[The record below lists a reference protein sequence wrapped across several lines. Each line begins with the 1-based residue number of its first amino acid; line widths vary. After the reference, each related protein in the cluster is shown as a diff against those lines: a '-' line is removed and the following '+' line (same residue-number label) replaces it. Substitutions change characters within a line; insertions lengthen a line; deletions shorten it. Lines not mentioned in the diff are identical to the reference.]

1 MSAPFKPAPGA
12 PGEAARRAPAAALRP
27 AEPLLAA
34 GDDLDIPNSAGL
46 RIGVDVG
53 GTFTKAVAIYTQPL
67 RIIRQVVV
75 PTTHTAEQGVALG
88 VVQALEQLLSSP
100 ALCRFQ
106 PRVVGHSTTQA
117 VNALLEGDTAV
128 VGIVGMAGE
137 DDRRE
142 AEKRTRVGDISLAP
156 GRTLRTIHRFLDTT
170 HGLTR
175 HAVQTAI
182 NELAAAGAGA
192 IVASE
197 AFSVDDNAN
206 ERLVMSVARE
216 CGLPATGGHEVS
228 GAYGLEVRTLTAAI
242 NASIMPR
249 MIGTAELVES
259 CMAEAGVQ
267 APLVVMRGDG
277 GVMSMGQLRERPLLT
292 VLSGPAA
299 SLAGALLYARVL
311 DGIFLEVGGT
321 STNLGVI
328 RGGQPAMKY
337 VQVMDHPTCLRSLDV
352 RVQGVAGG
360 SMARVR
366 GKKLVDVGPRSAHIA
381 GLAYACFAPPAD
393 LDGPLAVEFFAPRP
407 GDPADYV
414 AVRTAAG
421 ARFALTVTCAAN
433 ALGRVAPGA
442 YAYAAP
448 DAALRAFAPLG
459 ALLGCTPE
467 AAAARLLDRAADVV
481 AAAVRALAV
490 EYRLD
495 RKDLT
500 LVGGGGGASALG
512 PAVAEKVGA
521 GWALAGH
528 AEVISSIG
536 VAMAMVREEAEKTL
550 DHPDPDAVA
559 ALASLVE
566 QRAVASGA
574 DPASV
579 QVFTETLPEKGGIR
593 AVAIGNVGLEAGGTH
608 QVSAADALSIAGRRV
623 QAPAGKLVA
632 AGQTDHY
639 YVFAPVAGRGWPWTR
654 RFPVVVVDR
663 RGSVRLEADDAQVL
677 AGAPAAVLAQL
688 RQALVAAPQSGAFGL
703 SPRLHLLYGPHM
715 LDLSAL
721 ASPDATLAA
730 AEKAL
735 AGGAT
740 GPVAAVL
747 QRPRLL

>member
-1 MSAPFKPAPGA
+1 MPERASAPALDPP
-12 PGEAARRAPAAALRP
+12 AAR
-27 AEPLLAA
+27 
-34 GDDLDIPNSAGL
+34 GDEIDVPNSAGL

-53 GTFTKAVAIYTQPL
+53 GTFTKAVAIYSNPL
-67 RIIRQVVV
+67 RIVQQVVV

-88 VVQALEQLLSSP
+88 VALALQRLLASP

-106 PRVVGHSTTQA
+106 PRVVAHSTTQA

-128 VGIVGMAGE
+128 VGVIGMARAE
-137 DDRRE
+137 DRRE
-142 AEKRTRVGDISLAP
+142 AEKRTRIGDITLAP
-156 GRTLRTIHRFLDTT
+156 GRTLRTIYRFLDTSD
-170 HGLTR
+170 GLLPR
-175 HAVQTAI
+175 DALEAVRD
-182 NELAAAGAGA
+182 LAAAGAGA

-197 AFSVDDNAN
+197 AFSVDDNAH
-206 ERLVMSVARE
+206 ERLVMGVARE
-216 CGLPATGGHEVS
+216 LGLPATGGHEVS

-249 MIGTAELVES
+249 MLQTAELVEAALTKAAVHS
-259 CMAEAGVQ
+259 
-267 APLVVMRGDG
+267 PLVVMRGDG
-277 GVMSMGQLRERPLLT
+277 GVMSMSQLRERPLLT

-299 SLAGALLYARVL
+299 SLAGALLSERVL

-366 GKKLVDVGPRSAHIA
+366 GRRLADVGPRSAHIA
-381 GLAYACFAPPAD
+381 GLAYACFARPEELA
-393 LDGPLAVEFFAPRP
+393 GPLTLELFAPRE

-414 AVRTAAG
+414 AVRNAAG

-433 ALGRVAPGA
+433 ALGRVATGA
-442 YAYAAP
+442 YAYAPPA
-448 DAALRAFAPLG
+448 AALAAFAPLG
-459 ALLGCTPE
+459 ALLGCAPQV
-467 AAAARLLDRAADVV
+467 AAERLLDRAASQV
-481 AAAVRALAV
+481 AAAVRALAA

-500 LVGGGGGASALG
+500 LIGGGGGAAALG

-521 GWALAGH
+521 RWSLARH

-550 DHPDPDAVA
+550 DQADPDEVARLA
-559 ALASLVE
+559 ALVE
-566 QRAVASGA
+566 ERAIAGGA

-579 QVFTETLPEKGGIR
+579 HVYTESVPEKGGIR
-593 AVAIGNVGLEAGGTH
+593 AVAIGNVGLEAGPEH
-608 QVSAADALSIAGRRV
+608 EIDAAEALQIAARRV
-623 QAPAGKLVA
+623 RAPAAKLGSLGA
-632 AGQTDHY
+632 TAHY
-639 YVFAPVAGRGWPWTR
+639 YVFGPAPGRAWPWAKR
-654 RFPVVVVDR
+654 PPVVVVDHH
-663 RGSVRLEADDAQVL
+663 GSVRLETDEAEALAGPPAQVL
-677 AGAPAAVLAQL
+677 ARLRATLAATQG
-688 RQALVAAPQSGAFGL
+688 GAFGL
-703 SPRLHLLYGPHM
+703 GPRLYLLIGRRL
-715 LDLSAL
+715 LDLSGL
-721 ASPDATLAA
+721 SKVEDALAA

-735 AGGAT
+735 T
-740 GPVAAVL
+740 GPAAGDVVALV